1 MLGLPYRVEPAS
13 AERRRT
19 PEFLALNP
27 LGQIPVL
34 RDKGEVIA
42 DSNAILVY
50 LALTYD
56 SERRWYP
63 ADPLQ
68 AAQVQ
73 RWLSIAAGELRHGPG
88 AARLIAQWG
97 LPGDPVVAAGIAQ
110 KLLEFMEGHL
120 QASDVVSRRACHH
133 RRHRQLFIHRTRSR
147 RRHLPGQA
155 SLQFSPGWSESGR
168 YRIFCRCHHSRIRLA
183 CDNADHAV
191 QPGRAHGPDTI
202 GLWRAHRRSYP
213 H

>member
-1 MLGLPYRVEPAS
+1 MAAVDRVLYGAEHSGHSHRVRLLLEMLGLSYRVEPTS
-13 AERRRT
+13 AERRQT

-34 RDKGEVIA
+34 RDKGAVIA

-97 LPGDPVVAAGIAQ
+97 LPGDPVAAAGLAQ
-110 KLLEFMEGHL
+110 KLLEFMERHL
-120 QASDVVSRRACHH
+120 QRATWLAAGHATIADIANYSYIAH
-133 RRHRQLFIHRTRSR
+133 AREGGI
-147 RRHLPGQA
+147 
-155 SLQFSPGWSESGR
+155 SLDDFPAILSWLE
-168 YRIFCRCHHSRIRLA
+168 RIRSL
-183 CDNADHAV
+183 
-191 QPGRAHGPDTI
+191 
-202 GLWRAHRRSYP
+202 P
-213 H
+213 HFLPMPALPHPARV

>member
-1 MLGLPYRVEPAS
+1 MAAGDRVLYGAEHSGHSHRVRLLLEVLGLPYRVEPAS

-34 RDKGEVIA
+34 RDKGELIA

-97 LPGDPVVAAGIAQ
+97 LPGDPVAAAGLAQ

-120 QASDVVSRRACHH
+120 QQATWLAAGHATIADIANYSYIAHAREGGISLDDFPAILSWLER
-133 RRHRQLFIHRTRSR
+133 IRS
-147 RRHLPGQA
+147 LPN
-155 SLQFSPGWSESGR
+155 FSPM
-168 YRIFCRCHHSRIRLA
+168 
-183 CDNADHAV
+183 
-191 QPGRAHGPDTI
+191 PG
-202 GLWRAHRRSYP
+202 LP
-213 H
+213 HPARV

>member
-1 MLGLPYRVEPAS
+1 MATVDRVLYGAEHSGHSHRVRMLLDMLGLPYRFESVS
-13 AERRRT
+13 AEQRRT
-19 PEFLALNP
+19 SEFLALNP

-34 RDKGEVIA
+34 REGGTVIA

-50 LALTYD
+50 LALSHD
-56 SERRWYP
+56 SGRRWLP

-97 LPGDPVVAAGIAQ
+97 LPGDAATAAGIAQ

-120 QASDVVSRRACHH
+120 QRAVWLAAEHATIADLANYAYIAH
-133 RRHRQLFIHRTRSR
+133 AREGGISLDKFPAILAWLERIRS
-147 RRHLPGQA
+147 LPR
-155 SLQFSPGWSESGR
+155 FSPMPT
-168 YRIFCRCHHSRIRLA
+168 L
-183 CDNADHAV
+183 
-191 QPGRAHGPDTI
+191 
-202 GLWRAHRRSYP
+202 P
-213 H
+213 HPVPA

>member
-1 MLGLPYRVEPAS
+1 MPAVDRVLYGAEHSGHSHRVRLLLEMLRLPYRVEPAS
-13 AERRRT
+13 PERRRT

-63 ADPLQ
+63 GDPLQ

-97 LPGDPVVAAGIAQ
+97 LPGDPVAAAGIAQ

-120 QASDVVSRRACHH
+120 QRAPWLAAGHATIADIANYSYIAH
-133 RRHRQLFIHRTRSR
+133 AREGGI
-147 RRHLPGQA
+147 
-155 SLQFSPGWSESGR
+155 SLNDFPAILSWLE
-168 YRIFCRCHHSRIRLA
+168 RIRSLPNFA
-183 CDNADHAV
+183 PMPA
-191 QPGRAHGPDTI
+191 
-202 GLWRAHRRSYP
+202 LP
-213 H
+213 HPARV